1 MAAALFAGFSQEELE
16 QVLSMLTTWEAFY
29 VKNEMVLGVGQ
40 PVHAFGIVKSG
51 RVQVATNDIHGN
63 KMIMA
68 VVAMEGMFAE
78 SLAYTG
84 TESSPVYATALED
97 CRVLWVDVDAVRHA
111 YQSSE
116 PLLRRLAE
124 NFTRSLAQRALAMN
138 NRIQILSKKTIREKV
153 NAYFTFQ
160 VQQEGSCELEIPF
173 DRSDLADYLGVERS
187 ALSRV
192 LSQMQKE
199 GVLEF
204 YKNRFRIL

>member
-16 QVLSMLTTWEAFY
+16 KVLSMLTTWEAFY
-29 VKNEMVLGVGQ
+29 AKNETVLGVGK
-40 PVHAFGIVKSG
+40 PVQAFGIVKSG

-68 VVAMEGMFAE
+68 IVGVDGMFAE

-84 TESSPVYATALED
+84 TEASAVYATALED
-97 CRVLWVDVDAVRHA
+97 CCVLWVDIETVRNA
-111 YQSSE
+111 YASEE
-116 PLLRRLAE
+116 PLLRRLGE
-124 NFTRSLAQRALAMN
+124 NFTCSLAQRVLAMN
-138 NRIQILSKKTIREKV
+138 NRVQILSKKTIREKV
-153 NAYFTFQ
+153 NAYFTLQ
-160 VQQEGSCELEIPF
+160 VQQSGHDWVEIPL